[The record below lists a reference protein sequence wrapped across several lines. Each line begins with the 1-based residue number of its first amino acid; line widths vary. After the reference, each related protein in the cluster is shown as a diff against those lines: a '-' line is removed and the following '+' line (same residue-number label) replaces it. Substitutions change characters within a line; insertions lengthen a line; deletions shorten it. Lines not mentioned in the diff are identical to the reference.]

1 MEFSS
6 EYIQQSDSVD
16 FYVCVYW
23 YLVVHVAICIIICG
37 YCLPKM
43 NIFTI
48 LLIVIK
54 NQHDLTGFDTVK
66 TAFADLCKPILVQE
80 VIESIIKGVH

>member
-23 YLVVHVAICIIICG
+23 YLVVHVAICII
-37 YCLPKM
+37 YMRLL
-43 NIFTI
+43 FTENEYI
-48 LLIVIK
+48 Y
-54 NQHDLTGFDTVK
+54 H
-66 TAFADLCKPILVQE
+66 FAHCD
-80 VIESIIKGVH
+80 